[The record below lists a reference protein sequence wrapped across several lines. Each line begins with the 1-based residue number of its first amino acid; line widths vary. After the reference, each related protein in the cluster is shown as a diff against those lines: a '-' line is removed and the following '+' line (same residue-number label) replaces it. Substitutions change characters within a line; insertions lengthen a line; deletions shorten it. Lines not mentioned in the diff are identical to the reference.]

1 MTRMRYVR
9 GMENK
14 IPTANEVRALLA
26 KFTNAETQDLAG
38 KSGVP
43 FTTILKIR
51 TGETSDPR
59 LETVRKLYS
68 ALPRKPRK
76 KLPAKSYQTAGRPEP

>member
-1 MTRMRYVR
+1 MNRMRYAS

-14 IPTANEVRALLA
+14 IPTANEVRVLLA
-26 KFTNAETQDLAG
+26 KFTTAETQDLAD

-76 KLPAKSYQTAGRPEP
+76 QKASNQVTQPTEA